1 VVSTQRFLRQFWA
14 AEQAQDMVEY
24 AMVLAVIVLAGI
36 GVSGILARPVNMIW
50 TITNNNLSTA
60 ISVANTQ

>member
-1 VVSTQRFLRQFWA
+1 
-14 AEQAQDMVEY
+14 MVEY